1 MSSFGPDSLKELRDC
16 WSRADDYVHVNAFVD
31 MHDIGDALIRNEL
44 ISPVLNTEKIILTY
58 NSCQQLMCELKY
70 IGAQNANNGRRKTL
84 TGKNRLKKVFEY
96 YETYRANKKLPATY
110 EVIYGHAWK
119 SPSGQQTQTVT
130 LEEVKQQLKKG
141 Q

>member
-1 MSSFGPDSLKELRDC
+1 
-16 WSRADDYVHVNAFVD
+16 

-96 YETYRANKKLPATY
+96 YETYRADKKLPATY